1 MQNLLSL
8 QFALDQLYAPAA
20 DRAVEGVLSR
30 LPLRGHRDLLLLFIS
45 LYYGADK
52 ERNFW
57 RVDEVIAYCF
67 VPMWRRWLESLARS
81 CP

>member
-1 MQNLLSL
+1 L
-8 QFALDQLYAPAA
+8 QFALNQIYDHIADPALEA
-20 DRAVEGVLSR
+20 TLQR
-30 LPLRGHRDLLLLFIS
+30 LPIRGHRDLLLLFIS

-67 VPMWRRWLESLARS
+67 VPMWRRWLASLARS